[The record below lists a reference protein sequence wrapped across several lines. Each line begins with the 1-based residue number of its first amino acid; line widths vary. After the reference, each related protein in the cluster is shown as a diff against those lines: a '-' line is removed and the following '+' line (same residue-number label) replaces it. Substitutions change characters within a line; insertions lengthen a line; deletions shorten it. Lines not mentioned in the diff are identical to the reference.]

1 MKNLLNVLLRSTLVG
16 VILVLFIGKGAEC
29 VFDSNVMHAPITWT
43 IVDSLVVI
51 GVIGLSLTYRKFLNI
66 KNS

>member
-16 VILVLFIGKGAEC
+16 LILVLFIGKGAQC

-43 IVDSLVVI
+43 TVDSLVVI